1 MGFHVVNITNSKL
14 VHEYVENYEELA
26 FLDFITK
33 DSIIYQG
40 EVHWNPFKVS
50 DSERYKHL
58 SQGWFRAGIQAQELF
73 KEQAIDQG
81 YILEELNQDQKS
93 FVAYTKNSKNIPI
106 KRGDFLIRNF
116 GNIEVDVK
124 CRGFKDNGQCFD
136 FKCSDVVKH
145 LNMQD
150 FTNTPILIAVYE
162 NRNDKPVSERIY
174 FFPISLLKD
183 NPAIKVNYRKGIGN
197 CFKVPLKLTHI
208 GFELINST
216 FETLSG
222 KKGQT
227 YTVEQA
233 RLDYPNAYKPW
244 TESDDQ
250 LLKDLVDSG
259 QNIKEIAERFGRKNS
274 AIRSRLLKINEG
286 R

>member
-1 MGFHVVNITNSKL
+1 MGFHVVNITDNKL
-14 VHEYVENYEELA
+14 VHEYVDEYEELA

-40 EVHWNPFKVS
+40 EAHWNPFKVS

-73 KEQAIDQG
+73 KEQAIEQG

-124 CRGFKDNGQCFD
+124 CRGFKDKGKNFD
-136 FKCSDVVKH
+136 FKCSDVEKH

-162 NRNDKPVSERIY
+162 NRNDKPVSDRVY
-174 FFPISLLKD
+174 FFPISLLRN
-183 NPAIKVNYRKGIGN
+183 NPDIKINFRKGIGD
-197 CFKVPLKLTHI
+197 CFKVPLELTHL

-216 FETLSG
+216 FENLSG
-222 KKGQT
+222 KKGKA
-227 YTVEQA
+227 YSVEQK
-233 RLDYPNAYKPW
+233 RFDHPNAYKPW
-244 TESDDQ
+244 TESEDK
-250 LLKDLVDSG
+250 LLSKLVSSG
-259 QNIKEIAERFGRKNS
+259 KSVKEIAEEFGRKNS
-274 AIRSRLLKINEG
+274 AIRSRLLKIKEG

>member
-14 VHEYVENYEELA
+14 VHEYVEEYEELA

-40 EVHWNPFKVS
+40 EAHWNPFKVS

-73 KEQAIDQG
+73 KEQAIGHG

-124 CRGFKDNGQCFD
+124 CRRFKDEGNFFD
-136 FKCSDVVKH
+136 FKCSDVKKH
-145 LNMQD
+145 MNMQD

-162 NRNDKPVSERIY
+162 NRENKPVADLVY
-174 FFPISLLKD
+174 FFPVSLL
-183 NPAIKVNYRKGIGN
+183 NNNAEIKVNYRKGIGD
-197 CFKVPLKLTHI
+197 CYKVPLELTHV
-208 GFELINST
+208 GFELIDTT
-216 FETLSG
+216 FEKISG
-222 KKGQT
+222 KKEKT
-227 YTVEQA
+227 YNIEQK
-233 RLDYPNAYKPW
+233 RIDHSNAYKPW
-244 TESDDQ
+244 TEADDQ
-250 LLKDLVDSG
+250 LLSKLVNTGTS
-259 QNIKEIAERFGRKNS
+259 IKEIAERFGRKNS
-274 AIRSRLLKINEG
+274 AIRSRLIKLK
-286 R
+286 